1 MQVDGEHRSSSRYDG
16 TPAPV
21 PWTAQN
27 HELISN
33 GELFSCRNAHPSDP
47 ASLGAIQHSRRYTCF
62 LADDPTSRQHDSG
75 PQYQHCGPDVEKIEK
90 INCKIQSNIFESA
103 AEFVRRQQRFHGPA
117 RDNLLG
123 HFPDGSAN
131 VENTNLRFMPD
142 RRIKADTVASE
153 NFEDESIIS
162 GDRREFGSTAEDPLP
177 LNLSRRRT
185 VSDIGNNNN
194 NINNTRAY
202 IAPVPQGSED
212 ESTAPRSRD
221 RLVPQVG
228 RSRKSCTEL
237 PRTATGGTRTAAC
250 RQKLIVGDEMYDIVT
265 VGHGIWLLGDACKFQ
280 SQHSTASNA

>member
-1 MQVDGEHRSSSRYDG
+1 M
-16 TPAPV
+16 
-21 PWTAQN
+21 
-27 HELISN
+27 
-33 GELFSCRNAHPSDP
+33 
-47 ASLGAIQHSRRYTCF
+47 
-62 LADDPTSRQHDSG
+62 
-75 PQYQHCGPDVEKIEK
+75 
-90 INCKIQSNIFESA
+90 
-103 AEFVRRQQRFHGPA
+103 
-117 RDNLLG
+117 
-123 HFPDGSAN
+123 
-131 VENTNLRFMPD
+131 ENTNLRFMPD

-194 NINNTRAY
+194 TRSY
-202 IAPVPQGSED
+202 IAPVPRGSED